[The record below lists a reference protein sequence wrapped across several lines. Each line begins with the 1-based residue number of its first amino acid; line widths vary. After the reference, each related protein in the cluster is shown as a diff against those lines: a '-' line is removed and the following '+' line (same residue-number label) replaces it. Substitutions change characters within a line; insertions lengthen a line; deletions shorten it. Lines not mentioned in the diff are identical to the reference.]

1 MLAQVA
7 LTEYSWGADGDM
19 NGATAQADILGI
31 LGREGVDMAAR
42 WTCPDKSTPTYQVS
56 RVDPGGKEPTRPLSI
71 CE

>member
-1 MLAQVA
+1 MSLPAQVA

-56 RVDPGGKEPTRPLSI
+56 RVDLP
-71 CE
+71 